1 MHANTSPLV
10 SVIIPTWNRKDIV
23 TAAIHSVLRQSYK
36 NIEILVCDDGSFDD
50 TFKRVSAIDDSRIK
64 WVPGKHVGLPAAPR
78 NAGLK
83 IASGEWIAFLDSDDI
98 WHEKKL
104 ETQLRALQNAAQ
116 PTLASCSNAERR
128 ISPQEI
134 TGLLLAIPA
143 TDTRITRAQL
153 FKTNFVITSSALFH
167 RSLLREAAGFP
178 INVNLKVGED
188 YAFWLRIATSTDFIF
203 HADPLLV
210 YSDTPQ
216 TSVRGFKRN
225 ETIAKLHVLLN
236 YFKWYVK
243 VDPLKCAILFTKVM
257 CAEMILGGKLLYW
270 QLSRLIGTGK

>member
-1 MHANTSPLV
+1 
-10 SVIIPTWNRKDIV
+10 
-23 TAAIHSVLRQSYK
+23 
-36 NIEILVCDDGSFDD
+36 
-50 TFKRVSAIDDSRIK
+50 
-64 WVPGKHVGLPAAPR
+64 
-78 NAGLK
+78 
-83 IASGEWIAFLDSDDI
+83 
-98 WHEKKL
+98 
-104 ETQLRALQNAAQ
+104 
-116 PTLASCSNAERR
+116 
-128 ISPQEI
+128 
-134 TGLLLAIPA
+134 
-143 TDTRITRAQL
+143 
-153 FKTNFVITSSALFH
+153 LFH